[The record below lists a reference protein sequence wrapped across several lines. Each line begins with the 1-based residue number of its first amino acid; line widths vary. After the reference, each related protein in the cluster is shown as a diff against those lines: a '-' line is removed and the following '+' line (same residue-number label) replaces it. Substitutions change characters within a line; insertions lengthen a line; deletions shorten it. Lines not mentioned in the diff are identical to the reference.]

1 MGEAV
6 RLAAIVVIAGL
17 GGMVNSIAGG
27 GTLLTFP
34 AIVAL
39 GVPPLIANATSTVAL
54 WPGALSSMW
63 GYRERLRGMR
73 QWATIF
79 AIPSLMGGVLGAWL
93 LLVTP
98 AKRFTLI
105 VPWLVLGATV
115 LFAAQGPVLRRLR
128 ANSGSNAVNGRDDGE
143 FAPRHGAVALTCQF
157 LVGVYGGY
165 FGAGIGILMLAVLGY
180 MGFTN
185 IHRMNGL
192 KNWGGLCINFVAAV
206 MFAFSGIVDWPVAL
220 AMAVGATAGG
230 YLASRAA
237 QKVPQVVVR
246 RAIVGVGFG
255 AGFWLLW
262 ARMA

>member
-6 RLAAIVVIAGL
+6 RLAAIVVIAAL

-63 GYRERLRGMR
+63 GYRERLRGMQ
-73 QWATIF
+73 QWAATF
-79 AIPSLMGGVLGAWL
+79 AVPSLTGGVLGAWL
-93 LLVTP
+93 LLATP
-98 AKRFTLI
+98 AERFTLI

-115 LFAAQGPVLRRLR
+115 LFAAQGPVLRKLR
-128 ANSGSNAVNGRDDGE
+128 ANSGSNAVNARDDGE
-143 FAPRHGAVALTCQF
+143 FAPRHSAVALTCQF

-206 MFAFSGIVDWPVAL
+206 MFAFSGIVDWAVAL
-220 AMAVGATAGG
+220 AMAVGATTGG

-237 QKVPQVVVR
+237 QKVPEVVVR
-246 RAIVGVGFG
+246 RAIVGIGFA
-255 AGFWLLW
+255 AGVWLLW